1 MDDNKRRNIKIFVS
15 MTLIGAVLDLATKAW
30 AEGALTQLPGQ
41 SMMIFEPW
49 CEFALSYNQGTAF
62 SAIFDLGEMVR
73 LILGIA
79 SLLVVG
85 LLGWS
90 VTRPEVVQIEVWCY
104 GMLAGGAIG
113 NGYDRVFREAPSGG
127 TGVVDFVKLNYPW
140 GGSWPTFNVADSLL
154 VVGVALLII
163 RWWTH
168 PPTDD
173 ANVRAERS

>member
-1 MDDNKRRNIKIFVS
+1 MNETKRQSLMIFVVV
-15 MTLIGAVLDLATKAW
+15 TVVGAALDLASKAW
-30 AEGALTQLPGQ
+30 AEGALTELPGQ

-49 CEFALSYNQGTAF
+49 CEFALSYNRGTAF

-73 LILGIA
+73 IILGVA

-90 VTRPEVVQIEVWCY
+90 VLRPETLPIEVWCY
-104 GMLAGGAIG
+104 GLLAGGAIG
-113 NGYDRVFREAPSGG
+113 NGYDRVFRQAPGGG

-140 GGSWPTFNVADSLL
+140 GGSWPTFNIADALL

-168 PPTDD
+168 KSPADEAPQP
-173 ANVRAERS
+173 